1 MTYSKLNVEP
11 RENRTVRLTQNG
23 NVIILNSDDL
33 DFIVEKAK
41 SIWGH
46 RPDVV
51 NFLKENYA
59 YNSIIKN
66 EPSVI
71 DEFEDIYTAY
81 LKKCSILQEE
91 NNGEDSDNCLSWE
104 DCLKEAAKFCAC
116 SLERYS
122 LELPQYKAVNITWDV
137 DYTDDGPCPK
147 EIIIPRAF
155 ADGDHI
161 NYGLIEEYIYETS
174 GCVDFGSYDLEPV
187 RLVAEDIE
195 WEADDKE
202 ELKNLPKSIE
212 VPNGIEMEEIGCYL
226 SNETGFLYKSFKIEV
241 Y

>member
-11 RENRTVRLTQNG
+11 REDRTVRLTQNG

-33 DFIVEKAK
+33 NFIVERTKLT
-41 SIWGH
+41 WDY
-46 RPDVV
+46 RPDVI

-66 EPSVI
+66 KPSVI
-71 DEFEDIYTAY
+71 DELLGKY
-81 LKKCSILQEE
+81 LILREK
-91 NNGEDSDNCLSWE
+91 NNEGNSDNCLDGKE
-104 DCLKEAAKFCAC
+104 CLKEAAKFCAC

-122 LELPQYKAVNITWDV
+122 LEIPQYKAVNITWDV
-137 DYTDDGPCPK
+137 DYTDEGPCPK

-155 ADGDHI
+155 ANGDHI
-161 NYGLIEEYIYETS
+161 DEDLIEEYIFQTNE
-174 GCVDFGSYDLEPV
+174 CVDFGSYDLEPV

-195 WEADDKE
+195 WEANNEE
-202 ELKNLPKSIE
+202 ELKNLPKTIE
-212 VPNGIEMEEIGCYL
+212 VPNGIEMEEIGCYI